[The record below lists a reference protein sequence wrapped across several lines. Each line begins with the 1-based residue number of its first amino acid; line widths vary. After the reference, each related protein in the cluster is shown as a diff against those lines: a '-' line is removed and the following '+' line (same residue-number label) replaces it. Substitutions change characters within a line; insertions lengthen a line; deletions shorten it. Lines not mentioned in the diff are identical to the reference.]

1 MTVYTYVGFALFP
14 KKDSASKPEPKKG
27 KQDKNKASPRE
38 QTWTEGSKA
47 VTRGALVGGGA
58 GMLIGGTAAAIRFR
72 RLVRELMRTNP
83 NLTKEQAEDI
93 VREKYSVG
101 KGIAE
106 GLSTITA
113 TYKNHT
119 IENNFEIIED
129 YILSG
134 NDIKAYRYHKQQNKK
149 SGK

>member
-14 KKDSASKPEPKKG
+14 KKEPPKPEPKKG
-27 KQDKNKASPRE
+27 KQGKGAEPPRE
-38 QTWTEGSKA
+38 QTWKEGSKA
-47 VTRGALVGGGA
+47 VTRGALIGGGA

-72 RLVRELMRTNP
+72 KLVRELMRTNP

-106 GLSTITA
+106 GLSTGMTLGGGA
-113 TYKNHT
+113 A
-119 IENNFEIIED
+119 
-129 YILSG
+129 YIG
-134 NDIKAYRYHKQQNKK
+134 NDIKAYRYHKQQNKE